1 MISENIQFY
10 ILPGFDTLSTPYKQ
24 RFNEWE
30 KIGLQHSLLSRT
42 ELAETINK
50 FYTETGQN
58 NEGLYE
64 FCKKN
69 ISKDYILRH
78 INPEPKSQ
86 DALSISSTESN
97 ESNNP
102 FLEMPSYSETVIYA
116 MDETDGKILSF
127 LIVSLEITLNLRL
140 LLICSPHHYGAPS
153 IKKLFEY
160 ATVMGATSIRLDSLA
175 GTVGFYETL
184 GFMPDT
190 IHYSDLQLQN
200 LKKRSKSFPMMYT
213 IPVVKGNIT
222 KRRTRKNKGR
232 TTKSIT

>member
-1 MISENIQFY
+1 MISENIGFY
-10 ILPGFDTLSTPYKQ
+10 ILPGFDTLSTLYKQ

-30 KIGLQHSLLSRT
+30 KIGIQHSLLSRT

-86 DALSISSTESN
+86 DALSTESN
-97 ESNNP
+97 ESNNS

-116 MDETDGKILSF
+116 MDECEQKILSF
-127 LIVSLEITLNLRL
+127 LIVSLEITMSLRL
-140 LLICSPHHYGAPS
+140 LLICSPHHYGSPS

-160 ATVMGATSIRLDSLA
+160 ATVMGARSIRLDSLA
-175 GTVGFYETL
+175 ETIGFYETL
-184 GFMPDT
+184 GFVPDS

-200 LKKRSKSFPMMYT
+200 LKKRSKSFPMLYT
-213 IPVVKGNIT
+213 LPVRIT
-222 KRRTRKNKGR
+222 KRRTRKTKGR
-232 TTKSIT
+232 NT